1 MEGPA
6 SAPVASKKKE
16 WNPSL
21 WSFLCL
27 FVGVIL
33 LFVSPAFLVIS
44 GPLFLACFVLSIIA
58 MAKRRVL
65 SGVIMMVLVF
75 IIPPLCFLGALSHAV
90 SKNIKKTAEERSA
103 VADLVFEEVN
113 GSRDGTYNYVKGVL
127 RNKGASPVDSAKIQV
142 SWLDKDGTVLDTGE
156 TSLEKLEPGDSK
168 PFQIQI
174 PSNPKMSRY
183 TYRVASE

>member
-6 SAPVASKKKE
+6 QTPMASRKKE

-33 LFVSPAFLVIS
+33 LFVSPAFLFIS

-75 IIPPLCFLGALSHAV
+75 IIPPLCFFGALSHAV
-90 SKNIKKTAEERSA
+90 SKSIKKTAEVSSP

-113 GSRDGTYNYVKGVL
+113 GSRDASYNYVKGVV
-127 RNKGASPVDSAKIQV
+127 RNKGASPVESVKVQV
-142 SWLDKDGTVLDTGE
+142 TWLDKDGTVLNKGE
-156 TSLEKLEPGDSK
+156 TSLEKLEPGDAK
-168 PFQIQI
+168 TFQIQL

-183 TYRVASE
+183 TYRIASE